1 MSNFKL
7 SCVLS
12 GHESDV
18 RAVCQVIVP
27 TSPNSVVTASRDQ
40 TARVWVPSGDGKSFS
55 DCHCMSGHK
64 SFISSVATLPPNE
77 KYPQGLIVTGGNDA
91 KINAYTLESPMPVY
105 TLTGHSGTVCALAF
119 GKFGTLLSGSWDCS
133 AKVWLDSRCMLTLE
147 GHEAAIWDV
156 ALMPSQ
162 GLMLTASADKLIKL
176 WKAGKC
182 ERTFKGHQDCVRGL
196 AVVSDVEFLSV
207 SNDTTIRRWLITGEC
222 METFHGHTNFI
233 YSISLLADGQGFV
246 SSGED
251 RTVKV
256 WKEGEC
262 KQTITL
268 PAQSVWSV
276 CSLPNGDIV
285 AGASDGVA
293 RVFTTDPE
301 RIADPDTQAMFE
313 RQLSSFAMPAKT
325 QAFGDI
331 KMEDLPDSSD
341 LRKPGSKDGQ
351 TKLIRAGNK
360 VEAYSWS
367 VAEDKWTK
375 IGDVVGG
382 EGDDVTPSTSKVMY
396 EGKEYDHVFD
406 VDIEDGARPLKL
418 PFNLT
423 DDPWMEAQKFIH
435 RNDLSQYYL
444 EEVAN
449 FIIKN
454 TKGVTLQ
461 AATPGFHDPFTGG
474 TRYIPGGQVDQS
486 LPAVGRAAVEP
497 QNVADPFTGGSRYV
511 PGGATQPPP
520 MNHSQQ
526 LSNGASRANQYFPQ
540 TDFVTFDSI
549 KANAVLGKIQEF
561 NTQVTESEQLSQEE
575 MSTLESFIERV
586 ADPSGDPPTAHQLGT
601 LWKLLQWPHDKVFPG
616 LDVLRLAIRHP
627 VVNQHLCNSKDG
639 DQFISHLLKLGSQAN
654 PGTNQMLALRTLCNA
669 FSQPDGLSLLEQ
681 HRERLV
687 QSVLDFKASSHKG
700 TRIALSTLLLNFA
713 AKLSRSGDVE
723 SRAQC
728 MSSAA
733 LLLQDEKEVEAVFRL
748 MVAIGTLSSDDNA
761 LAIVRSLDLKPILKG
776 YESITDPAKV
786 GECAVC
792 LQKIL

>member
-1 MSNFKL
+1 MG
-7 SCVLS
+7 
-12 GHESDV
+12 GHE
-18 RAVCQVIVP
+18 
-27 TSPNSVVTASRDQ
+27 
-40 TARVWVPSGDGKSFS
+40 
-55 DCHCMSGHK
+55 

-207 SNDTTIRRWLITGEC
+207 SNDTTIRRWLITGDC

-268 PAQSVWSV
+268 PAQSV
-276 CSLPNGDIV
+276 C
-285 AGASDGVA
+285 DGVA

-474 TRYIPGGQVDQS
+474 
-486 LPAVGRAAVEP
+486 
-497 QNVADPFTGGSRYV
+497 
-511 PGGATQPPP
+511 ATQPPP

-639 DQFISHLLKLGSQAN
+639 GQFISHLLKLGSQAN